1 MGSVNQDRYYRS
13 KFKEIATF
21 CNVVQSKSKIVE
33 FLLYNRKKYGQG
45 KLFPELKR
53 IFIRKEIIPIAAHL
67 GYYFTVDEFLMYEE
81 KIMELYS
88 KKSLSEDELKEISS
102 GTCLPIVKNPYVL
115 NDIFKDVN
123 LGGYSMSPT
132 VEARNDMF
140 YYENDDLSCTRI
152 KNGDI
157 VYDIDLTSMTAKVTR
172 CSSKLSGKVVVP
184 KVLQGKYLVVGVKE
198 GAFCDKNIVSIEL
211 PTSVKSIG
219 DYAFERCVNLK
230 YVSGCINVSCIGES
244 AFEGC
249 KNLEMID
256 SLGNITNI
264 QKNTFRDCRSLDY
277 VNIGRLVSYIDDTAF
292 CNCINIVH
300 LNVSNSNLVYVYR
313 KNIGVTKFDDLMH
326 VVIKVDEADLN
337 RKKAMADKLH
347 KGFEVLKGNFFE
359 LHAKPSYIF
368 FLRYVRSCMNNILS
382 SYELNNDSVKNTLL
396 NSPKIMYRVEN
407 NKKVKNK
414 LPMERFDLGVCAFE
428 SMKYVKY
435 CCGNSSKV
443 CKVHLSSD
451 LNIINQSEL
460 DDIKYFIEKQYKSDG
475 YIDSYR
481 SLFKK
486 SRDLKYRMSTLL
498 LNNDSLIAML
508 LGYNAIYYKSYVV
521 EIDRGDGI
529 CESIDTSFM
538 RVLDRNKIYSKKAI

>member
-1 MGSVNQDRYYRS
+1 
-13 KFKEIATF
+13 
-21 CNVVQSKSKIVE
+21 
-33 FLLYNRKKYGQG
+33 
-45 KLFPELKR
+45 
-53 IFIRKEIIPIAAHL
+53 
-67 GYYFTVDEFLMYEE
+67 MYT
-81 KIMELYS
+81 Y
-88 KKSLSEDELKEISS
+88 
-102 GTCLPIVKNPYVL
+102 
-115 NDIFKDVN
+115 
-123 LGGYSMSPT
+123 
-132 VEARNDMF
+132 
-140 YYENDDLSCTRI
+140 

-157 VYDIDLTSMTAKVTR
+157 VYDIDLTSMTAKVAR

-337 RKKAMADKLH
+337 RKRLWQINCIRD
-347 KGFEVLKGNFFE
+347 LKYLKETFE
-359 LHAKPSYIF
+359 LHAKPSYI
-368 FLRYVRSCMNNILS
+368 
-382 SYELNNDSVKNTLL
+382 
-396 NSPKIMYRVEN
+396 
-407 NKKVKNK
+407 
-414 LPMERFDLGVCAFE
+414 
-428 SMKYVKY
+428 
-435 CCGNSSKV
+435 
-443 CKVHLSSD
+443 
-451 LNIINQSEL
+451 
-460 DDIKYFIEKQYKSDG
+460 
-475 YIDSYR
+475 
-481 SLFKK
+481 LF
-486 SRDLKYRMSTLL
+486 
-498 LNNDSLIAML
+498 
-508 LGYNAIYYKSYVV
+508 
-521 EIDRGDGI
+521 
-529 CESIDTSFM
+529 
-538 RVLDRNKIYSKKAI
+538 